1 MDQCNAAGGES
12 TGPIPVD
19 VGRFADDQLGLTYHL
34 SIRQF
39 FFFGNCIGGSLA
51 LKLIERAPERI
62 VAGC

>member
-39 FFFGNCIGGSLA
+39 FFFGTASAARL
-51 LKLIERAPERI
+51 PSS
-62 VAGC
+62 